1 MLNNLVELSLRYKFL
16 VLVAFGVVA
25 FLGWRAVTTVPID
38 AFPDVTPVQVN
49 IYTESPGLA
58 AEDVEQLLT
67 FPVESGMAGLQGVEE
82 IRSVSLFGLSYVAV
96 YFEDDMDIYFVR
108 RLVMER
114 LQEVADRIPE
124 GYGTPEMGP
133 NTSGLG
139 QVFWYTVERVDQA
152 LEGTD
157 TEGAT
162 SAQTPGR
169 GGSASSTGTAGAGVT
184 AAGGG
189 SAEQARA
196 IAELMDLR
204 TLQDWSVRLILRT
217 APGVDDVLSWGGQE
231 RQYQVVV
238 DPLRLIKYGLSLR
251 QLIEAVERNNGQV
264 GGQYIDQGPEQYL
277 VRGLGLVHDER
288 DIGNI
293 VIKVEDGTPVYVRDV
308 AEVVQG
314 PALRFGEVT
323 RDGRE
328 VVLGMTLAR
337 IGENAKDV
345 VDAVKKKAAIVASAL
360 PEGVVLRPV
369 YERTDLVE
377 KAVDTA
383 VRALVEGSILVA
395 IVLFLFL
402 GELRSALV
410 VISALPLAMLIAFI
424 FMGEVGLSANL
435 MSLAGLAIG
444 IGMMVDGAVV
454 MVENSFRIMAER
466 RAEGATVNRTA
477 AVLAAAREVANPVAF
492 AILIIIVV
500 FLPLFSLQGLEGK
513 LFKPMAFNI
522 SFAMAGSLLLT
533 LTLIPV
539 LAALILKPKVERDT
553 WLVAGIKRGYMP
565 LLRWSLAHKKTVG
578 LSAILALVAS
588 LALFPLLGK
597 EFMPQ
602 LQEGSIMWR
611 VTSIPSASLDESI
624 AVSKRIEEAL
634 SAFPEVE
641 TTLAMIGRA
650 QKGETA
656 DVNYM
661 EIYTGLKSKE
671 HWTHGSIEALADT
684 MRERLEAV
692 VPTAVIAFTQPI
704 QMRVE
709 ELISGVRATLAIKL
723 YGEDLS
729 ELDRLSEQIK
739 GVVAQVPG
747 VADLSLEANLG
758 KPQIRIQVDR
768 MRLARYG
775 MNADEVL
782 TVVRNGIG
790 NEPVSTLIDGVRRF
804 DITVRLPDANKET
817 VESIG
822 AIPLRT
828 GDGAVIPLS
837 RVADIGVAEGYSF
850 VRREQ
855 LQRYAVIQ
863 MDVRG
868 RDVDGFVSD
877 ANALIG
883 AQIDLPPGYWIE
895 WGGAFEN
902 QQRALQRLSVI
913 VPLTIFFIFVLLY
926 TAFNSMKYATLIIAN
941 VPFAT
946 IGGLVALYAT
956 GQYLSV
962 PSAIGFIAVF
972 GVAMLNGIVLVS
984 FINELREK
992 GLTVSEAVLRG
1003 TELRLRPVLMTAS
1016 VAILG
1021 LIPMLLSSGVGA
1033 ETQRPLAKVVVGGL
1047 ITSTALTLLLLPV
1060 IYEWIEG
1067 RTPKDPK
1074 EEKP

>member
-1 MLNNLVELSLRYKFL
+1 MLNKLVEISLRYKFL
-16 VLVAFGVVA
+16 VIIAFLVVA
-25 FLGWRAVTTVPID
+25 FLGWRAVVTVPID

-67 FPVESGMAGLQGVEE
+67 FPIESGMAGLPGVEE

-114 LQEVADRIPE
+114 LAEVGERIPQ

-139 QVFWYTVERVDQA
+139 QVFWYTVERADEA
-152 LEGTD
+152 LK
-157 TEGAT
+157 
-162 SAQTPGR
+162 Q
-169 GGSASSTGTAGAGVT
+169 GVT
-184 AAGGG
+184 D
-189 SAEQARA
+189 
-196 IAELMDLR
+196 MDLR

-231 RQYQVVV
+231 RQFQVII
-238 DPLRLIKYGLSLR
+238 DPLRLIKFGLGFR
-251 QLIEAVERNNGQV
+251 QVMELLETNNRQV
-264 GGQYIDQGPEQYL
+264 GGQYINLGAEQYL
-277 VRGLGLVHDER
+277 VRGLGLVRDEA

-293 VIKVEDGTPVYVRDV
+293 VVKVQDGTPVTLRDV
-308 AEVVQG
+308 ATITQA
-314 PALRFGEVT
+314 PALRFGAVT
-323 RDGRE
+323 RDGKE
-328 VVLGMTLAR
+328 VVLGMALSR
-337 IGENAKDV
+337 IGENAKNV
-345 VDAVKKKAAIVASAL
+345 VDAVKAKVKIVESAL

-377 KAVDTA
+377 KTIDTA
-383 VRALVEGSILVA
+383 VKALVEGSILVA

-424 FMGEVGLSANL
+424 FMAEAGLSANL

-466 RAEGATVNRTA
+466 RAQGNVVDRTA
-477 AVLAAAREVANPVAF
+477 AVLAAAREVANPIAF

-500 FLPLFSLQGLEGK
+500 FLPLFGLQGLEGK

-522 SFAMAGSLLLT
+522 SFAMAGSLILT

-539 LAALILKPKVERDT
+539 LAALILKPKAQRDT
-553 WLVAGIKRGYMP
+553 LLVAWIKRAYLP
-565 LLRWSLAHKKTVG
+565 LLAWSLRHKRSVLG
-578 LSAILALVAS
+578 GAVVALMGS

-611 VTSIPSASLDESI
+611 VTSIPSTSLDESI
-624 AVSKRIEEAL
+624 EVSKRIENAL
-634 SAFPEVE
+634 SQYPEVN
-641 TTLAMIGRA
+641 TTIAMIGRA
-650 QKGETA
+650 EKGETA

-661 EIYTGLKSKE
+661 EIYTELKPREQWSR
-671 HWTHGSIEALADT
+671 SIEALADA
-684 MRERLEAV
+684 MRETLEEV
-692 VPTAVIAFTQPI
+692 VPTTVIAFTQPI

-709 ELISGVRATLAIKL
+709 ELISGVRATLAAKL
-723 YGEDLS
+723 YGEDLG
-729 ELDRLSEQIK
+729 ELDRLSQRIK
-739 GVVAQVPG
+739 DTIAQVPG

-758 KPQIRIQVDR
+758 KPQVRIRVNRPQ
-768 MRLARYG
+768 LARYG
-775 MNADEVL
+775 LNADEVL
-782 TVVRNGIG
+782 TLVRTGIG
-790 NEPVSTLIDGVRRF
+790 NEPVSTLLDGVRRF
-804 DITVRLPDANKET
+804 DITVRLNDAAKAS
-817 VESIG
+817 VEAIG
-822 AIPLRT
+822 DIPLRT
-828 GDGAVIPLS
+828 ADGAIIPLS
-837 RVADIGVAEGYSF
+837 RVAHIDVAEGYSF
-850 VRREQ
+850 IRREQ

-868 RDVDGFVSD
+868 RDVDGFVHD
-877 ANALIG
+877 ANALI
-883 AQIDLPPGYWIE
+883 AEQVELPPGYWIE

-902 QQRALQRLSVI
+902 QQRALTRLAII

-926 TAFNSMKYATLIIAN
+926 TAFNSVKYATLIIAN

-946 IGGLVALYAT
+946 IGGVMALYIT

-984 FINELREK
+984 FINELRSQ
-992 GLTVSEAVLRG
+992 GLPVGEAVCKG
-1003 TELRLRPVLMTAS
+1003 AELRLRPVLMTALTT
-1016 VAILG
+1016 ALG
-1021 LIPMLLSSGVGA
+1021 LIPLLASSGTGSEV
-1033 ETQRPLAKVVVGGL
+1033 QRPLATVVIGGL
-1047 ITSTALTLLLLPV
+1047 ATSTVLTLLVLPA
-1060 IYEWIEG
+1060 IYPWFAE
-1067 RTPKDPK
+1067 RR
-1074 EEKP
+1074 